1 VPLTWHIG
9 RVRRLLVF
17 LGVMWIATNLFG
29 AWISVRHHLPQ
40 DLSFV
45 DQPGASGRIGDDWL
59 HGWGTGLAMPL
70 WFISIVA
77 VLTVVA
83 SFGGNATKVSAFFL
97 MLAGAV
103 SVAFTLSNQPSYD
116 RLKAAGADRTEAAIV
131 FATLLLA
138 ALMVLIGFLTVITT
152 PKQYRH

>member
-1 VPLTWHIG
+1 
-9 RVRRLLVF
+9 VRRLLVF
-17 LGVMWIATNLFG
+17 LGVMWIATNLVG
-29 AWISVRHHLPQ
+29 VWVSVRHHRPY
-40 DLSFV
+40 DLAFV

-83 SFGGNATKVSAFFL
+83 SFGGNATRWSAALL
-97 MLAGAV
+97 MVAGAL
-103 SVAFTLSNQPSYD
+103 SIAFTLSNKLTFD
-116 RLKAAGADRTEAAIV
+116 RLKATGADRTEAAIV
-131 FATLLLA
+131 ICTLMLA

-152 PKQYRH
+152 PKQHRH

>member
-1 VPLTWHIG
+1 
-9 RVRRLLVF
+9 VRRLLVF
-17 LGVMWIATNLFG
+17 LGVMWIATNLVG
-29 AWISVRHHLPQ
+29 VWVSVRHHRPY
-40 DLSFV
+40 DLAFV

-77 VLTVVA
+77 VLTVVV
-83 SFGGNATKVSAFFL
+83 SFGGNATKFSAVL
-97 MLAGAV
+97 MMLAGAL
-103 SVAFTLSNQPSYD
+103 SIAFTLSNKLTFD
-116 RLKAAGADRTEAAIV
+116 RLRATGADRTEAAIV
-131 FATLLLA
+131 ISTLMLA

>member
-1 VPLTWHIG
+1 M
-9 RVRRLLVF
+9 RRLLVF

-70 WFISIVA
+70 WFISVVA

-83 SFGGNATKVSAFFL
+83 SFGGNATRWSAALL
-97 MLAGAV
+97 MVAGAL
-103 SVAFTLSNQPSYD
+103 SIAFTLSNKLTFD
-116 RLKAAGADRTEAAIV
+116 RLKATGADRTEAAIV
-131 FATLLLA
+131 ICTLMLA

>member
-1 VPLTWHIG
+1 
-9 RVRRLLVF
+9 VRRLLVF
-17 LGVMWIATNLFG
+17 LSVMWIATNLVG
-29 AWISVRHHLPQ
+29 VWVSVRHHRPY
-40 DLSFV
+40 DLAFV
-45 DQPGASGRIGDDWL
+45 DKPGASGRIGDDWL

-77 VLTVVA
+77 VLTVLA